1 MSEAIIIA
9 VISAIS
15 PVLVAII
22 SIISN
27 SLVVR
32 TKVEQLQDAF
42 KEYRRDIE
50 DVRVFERWVM
60 EDGRIISELMSRI
73 KNLEDEFY
81 NE

>member
-50 DVRVFERWVM
+50 DVRMFERWVM
-60 EDGRIISELMSRI
+60 EDGRTISELISRI

>member
-27 SLVVR
+27 GLVVR

-50 DVRVFERWVM
+50 DVRTFERWVM

>member
-22 SIISN
+22 SIILN

-50 DVRVFERWVM
+50 DVRMFERWVM
-60 EDGRIISELMSRI
+60 EDGRTISELMSRI
-73 KNLEDEFY
+73 KKLEDEFY

>member
-27 SLVVR
+27 SLVVK
-32 TKVEQLQDAF
+32 TKVEQLQDELSEYG
-42 KEYRRDIE
+42 KEIKRIPLL
-50 DVRVFERWVM
+50 ERWVI
-60 EDGRIISELMSRI
+60 EDGRLMNSLISRVD
-73 KNLEDEFY
+73 KLEDKD

>member
-9 VISAIS
+9 TISAIS

-32 TKVEQLQDAF
+32 TKVEQLQDEF
-42 KEYRRDIE
+42 REYRRDVE
-50 DVRVFERWVM
+50 DVRMFERWVI
-60 EDGRIISELMSRI
+60 EDGRILSELMGRI
-73 KNLEDEFY
+73 KNLEDESY

>member
-50 DVRVFERWVM
+50 DVRMFERWVM

-73 KNLEDEFY
+73 KKLEDEFY

>member
-27 SLVVR
+27 GLVVK
-32 TKVEQLQDAF
+32 TKIEQLENRLS
-42 KEYRRDIE
+42 EYKRATE
-50 DVRVFERWVM
+50 DVFLLKRWII
-60 EDGRIISELMSRI
+60 EDGRIINDLLNRV
-73 KNLEDEFY
+73 KKLEDKDDR
-81 NE
+81 

>member
-27 SLVVR
+27 GLVVK
-32 TKVEQLQDAF
+32 TKIEQLENRLSECKRAT
-42 KEYRRDIE
+42 EE
-50 DVRVFERWVM
+50 VFLLKRWVI
-60 EDGRIISELMSRI
+60 EDGRIINDLLNRV
-73 KNLEDEFY
+73 KKLEDKDDR
-81 NE
+81 

>member
-27 SLVVR
+27 GLVVK
-32 TKVEQLQDAF
+32 TKIEQLENKLSECKRAT
-42 KEYRRDIE
+42 E
-50 DVRVFERWVM
+50 DVFLLKRWII
-60 EDGRIISELMSRI
+60 EDGRIINDLLNRV
-73 KNLEDEFY
+73 KKLEDKDDR
-81 NE
+81 

>member
-27 SLVVR
+27 GLVVK
-32 TKVEQLQDAF
+32 TKIEQLENRLSECKRAT
-42 KEYRRDIE
+42 EDI
-50 DVRVFERWVM
+50 FLLKRWVI
-60 EDGRIISELMSRI
+60 EDGRMINDLLNRV
-73 KNLEDEFY
+73 KKLEDKDDR
-81 NE
+81 